1 MSSNSGSGSA
11 KWISIVV
18 MVIGALMVIAGAVTY
33 AQVSSTLADER
44 ITVSEDACLGG
55 QSVSGPFAAY
65 CEAQI
70 IQTHALE
77 STGGKTYAELDRED
91 PLRQVAANALLPAG
105 LAVHLGRRLRRSSH
119 GDRRRDRVR
128 PDRSRPAEPRRASG
142 RREGRLAP
150 QATMRGGSMRTRPS
164 SSCQV
169 SAGRLQLAM
178 PDEAPLVEC
187 ADVGALRRRNRQRL
201 HTQREE
207 SLGSPRRRVGT
218 QMRGGSSRTRPSSLC
233 HVVSRRAAARDAR
246 RGPPRAAGRRPGR
259 PRARRRGYGPP
270 RARPRRP

>member
-77 STGGKTYAELDRED
+77 ATGGKTYAELDRED
-91 PLRQVAANALLPAG
+91 PLREVAMNGSFLRASLFTSV
-105 LAVHLGRRLRRSSH
+105 LAFGVIGH
-119 GDRRRDRVR
+119 GDRRRHRVR
-128 PDRSRPAEPRRASG
+128 PDRRRPAQPGGARG

-150 QATMRGGSMRTRPS
+150 QATMRGGS
-164 SSCQV
+164 V
-169 SAGRLQLAM
+169 
-178 PDEAPLVEC
+178 
-187 ADVGALRRRNRQRL
+187 
-201 HTQREE
+201 
-207 SLGSPRRRVGT
+207 
-218 QMRGGSSRTRPSSLC
+218 RTRPSSLC
-233 HVVSRRAAARDAR
+233 HVSAGGCSSRCSTRAASR
-246 RGPPRAAGRRPGR
+246 
-259 PRARRRGYGPP
+259 
-270 RARPRRP
+270 